1 MSGLD
6 WALDGPLIFWLKFCS
21 IGSSYQERHESD
33 FVLQGQ
39 IGTLELEL
47 IFLIYIVQQDLVT
60 IKPSLKYIWTDGLQ
74 PSTSES
80 WVISHSLHFLRKWN
94 DLTYNLQVLWTFTP
108 NDAGYLLLQLHFQ
121 TRLQFL
127 VELHWQF
134 PILTCT
140 HTRLCCWTFH
150 PYQGRR
156 PSRFLRRF
164 NLLHRRIA
172 GDDLDCLCCRCNVFN
187 RLNALQFS
195 QTAAYHFCCQVF
207 SDHLSRAPNVNFRKI
222 SVRKTIWD
230 LEFLEHLLY
239 NFLLAFLS

>member
-1 MSGLD
+1 M
-6 WALDGPLIFWLKFCS
+6 
-21 IGSSYQERHESD
+21 
-33 FVLQGQ
+33 LQGQ

-74 PSTSES
+74 PGTSES

-94 DLTYNLQVLWTFTP
+94 DLTYNFQVLWTFTP
-108 NDAGYLLLQLHFQ
+108 NDAGYFYFCSYIFKLDCSFWLNCTDSFPSQRALI
-121 TRLQFL
+121 RRY
-127 VELHWQF
+127 VAELF
-134 PILTCT
+134 ILT
-140 HTRLCCWTFH
+140 RDVV
-150 PYQGRR
+150 PRG
-156 PSRFLRRF
+156 FLDA
-164 NLLHRRIA
+164 LIHQRIA
-172 GDDLDCLCCRCNVFN
+172 GDDLDCLCCRCNIFN

-239 NFLLAFLS
+239 NFLLACLS

>member
-1 MSGLD
+1 M
-6 WALDGPLIFWLKFCS
+6 
-21 IGSSYQERHESD
+21 
-33 FVLQGQ
+33 LQGQ

-94 DLTYNLQVLWTFTP
+94 DLTYNFQVLWTFTP

-127 VELHWQF
+127 VELHWPF

-156 PSRFLRRF
+156 PSRFLRCFNTPKDRRRRPGLSLLQMQRLQPSYRF
-164 NLLHRRIA
+164 TILSNCCLSLL
-172 GDDLDCLCCRCNVFN
+172 LPSL
-187 RLNALQFS
+187 
-195 QTAAYHFCCQVF
+195 
-207 SDHLSRAPNVNFRKI
+207 
-222 SVRKTIWD
+222 
-230 LEFLEHLLY
+230 
-239 NFLLAFLS
+239 